1 MLNPLAAINSVQC
14 TTPYCNR
21 HCLPQDNRSKE
32 TQLRYLLHSL
42 NLPSSVSFK
51 VDLNFLI
58 RAIRFE
64 LGDGGL
70 DSDHV
75 NVGRVETLMSAY
87 QSNKAD
93 WQQYA
98 HFDKYKYTRNLVD
111 DGNGQFNLLIL
122 AWGPGQKSPI
132 HDHAR
137 SHCVMKVLDG
147 SLIETQYHWPQILV
161 DDDGGVSDNTP
172 SFSPPTAFAHPH
184 HRRAMIDNG
193 PGNGRTDEQH
203 PYENPQQPLRIQKET
218 HLKEN
223 SVAYIHD
230 RIGLHRV
237 GNSSD
242 VCGSVSL
249 HLYTPPIHFCHSF
262 NESTGHARA
271 STCQTFHSQYGV
283 KNSTSAHKS

>member
-1 MLNPLAAINSVQC
+1 
-14 TTPYCNR
+14 
-21 HCLPQDNRSKE
+21 
-32 TQLRYLLHSL
+32 
-42 NLPSSVSFK
+42 
-51 VDLNFLI
+51 DLNFLI

-147 SLIETQYHWPQILV
+147 SLIETQYHWPQIL
-161 DDDGGVSDNTP
+161 
-172 SFSPPTAFAHPH
+172 
-184 HRRAMIDNG
+184 
-193 PGNGRTDEQH
+193 QH

-283 KNSTSAHKS
+283 KNS